1 MIYLHPKV
9 IPSFFSFKVVDYGLH
24 IEGRLSINLKKC
36 CIIFICI
43 TKSPDISFPVKLWRM
58 TRSQML

>member
-24 IEGRLSINLKKC
+24 IEGRLSIILKKRKLTL
-36 CIIFICI
+36 ICQQNSDASHDAL
-43 TKSPDISFPVKLWRM
+43 KWFLDSPNES
-58 TRSQML
+58 